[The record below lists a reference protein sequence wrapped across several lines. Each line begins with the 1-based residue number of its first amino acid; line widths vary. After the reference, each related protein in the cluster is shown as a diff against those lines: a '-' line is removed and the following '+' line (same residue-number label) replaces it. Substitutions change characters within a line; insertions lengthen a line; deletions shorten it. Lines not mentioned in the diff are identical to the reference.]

1 MPTEPITQLP
11 TAITILAYVATAAL
25 VLILLVLFRL
35 SGQVNALSIRLTK
48 STRSTRLAEP
58 EDKPNLAEAEPGSP
72 FEEFLTEDSQR
83 LTLSKKE
90 QFKAYRKWRAEKGL
104 NWVAPGTSD

>member
-1 MPTEPITQLP
+1 MPTEPIVHFP
-11 TAITILAYVATAAL
+11 TAITILAYVATAVL
-25 VLILLVLFRL
+25 VLILLVLLRL
-35 SGQVNALSIRLTK
+35 SGQINALSVRLTK
-48 STRSTRLAEP
+48 STRSARLAEP

-72 FEEFLTEDSQR
+72 FDEFLTEDPQR
-83 LTLSKKE
+83 RSLSKKE